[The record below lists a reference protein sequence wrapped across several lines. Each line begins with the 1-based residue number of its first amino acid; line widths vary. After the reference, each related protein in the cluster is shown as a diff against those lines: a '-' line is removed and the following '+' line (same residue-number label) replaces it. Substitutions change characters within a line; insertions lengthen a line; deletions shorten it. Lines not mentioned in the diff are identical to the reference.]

1 MIGIASITMDITT
14 YMLLVIGF
22 FSVIIGISALAY
34 YYTKNNILAISTFL
48 ILYLIGVLMGIIPI
62 LFLIVLILLIGTGI
76 AYMFIRGVS

>member
-1 MIGIASITMDITT
+1 MIGIASITMDMAT

-22 FSVIIGISALAY
+22 FATIIGISALAY
-34 YYTKNNILAISTFL
+34 YYTRNNILAISTFL

>member
-1 MIGIASITMDITT
+1 MIGIASITMDMAT

-22 FSVIIGISALAY
+22 FSIIIGISALAY
-34 YYTKNNILAISTFL
+34 YYTKNNILTISTFL

-62 LFLIVLILLIGTGI
+62 LFLIVLILIISTGI